1 MIDINNREDLV
12 EFDARF
18 LNINESE
25 YPNLFITHA
34 SGNGMINA
42 GVQDKDILICLRT
55 ENVRSGDLVVV
66 NANGESMLR
75 RFIQEGKSARFKK
88 ENGTGEEILVKEYTI
103 LGKLVA
109 IQRNM

>member
-1 MIDINNREDLV
+1 MIDINYREDLI

-18 LNINESE
+18 LNVKEDE
-25 YPNLFITHA
+25 YKDLFITQA

-42 GVQDKDILICLRT
+42 GVQDKDVLVCLRT
-55 ENVRSGDLVVV
+55 ENIRSGDLVIV

-75 RFIQEGKSARFKK
+75 RFIKEGNSTRFKK